1 MNRQTDVETLGSPER
16 FGDSWDK
23 FHEILPVHEEQFRR
37 WTPGMDPANWQG
49 KRFLDVG
56 CGIGRN
62 SYWPH
67 TYGAASSLSIDIDD
81 RTLAAAKRNLAD
93 FEAAEVAYRS
103 AYEIGETD
111 EFDIAFSI
119 GVIHHL
125 DDPDR
130 ALANMY
136 AALKPGGTMLVW
148 LYGFEN
154 NEWIV
159 RFFNPLR
166 RLLFSKLPLPVVFA
180 LSAPLTALLWLL
192 LKAGFGRTEYMRMI
206 RGFSFRHLRAIV
218 YDHMIPR
225 IAIYYRKDEAIELLR
240 KAGLVD
246 VKATWVNEMSWTVT
260 GRKPAAPAGS
270 GDAAS

>member
-1 MNRQTDVETLGSPER
+1 MDKHSDVETLGSPER

-37 WTPGMDPANWQG
+37 WTPTLDRDNWRGM
-49 KRFLDVG
+49 RFLDVG

-67 TYGAASSLSIDIDD
+67 TYGAASSLSIDIDE
-81 RTLAAAKRNLAD
+81 RTLAAAKRNLSK
-93 FEAAEVAYRS
+93 FESAEVAYRS
-103 AYEIGETD
+103 AYEIGASD

-125 DDPDR
+125 DDPDT

-136 AALKPGGTMLVW
+136 TALKPGGTMLVW
-148 LYGFEN
+148 LYGYEN

-166 RLLFSKLPLPVVFA
+166 RLLFSKLPLPVVYA
-180 LSAPLTALLWLL
+180 LSAPATALLWLL
-192 LKAGFGRTEYMRMI
+192 LKVGFGRTEYMRLI
-206 RGFSFRHLRAIV
+206 REFSFRHLRAIV

-225 IAIYYRKDEAIELLR
+225 IANYYREDEAVDLLQ
-240 KAGLVD
+240 KTGLVD
-246 VKATWVNEMSWTVT
+246 VEATWVNEMSWTVT
-260 GRKPAAPAGS
+260 GKKPMTPDAGD
-270 GDAAS
+270 DAAH